1 MKTEIENTESA
12 AGADSSPSSGST
24 LAEALPKEIERC
36 QELLTQ
42 YAAIGPS
49 GNFGA
54 MMIRRDI
61 AAAHKAMMEGDVVAM
76 LRAYEALKGC
86 E

>member
-1 MKTEIENTESA
+1 MNNEPEAESL
-12 AGADSSPSSGST
+12 GT
-24 LAEALPKEIERC
+24 ALPKEIERC

-42 YAAIGPS
+42 YAAIGPA
-49 GNFGA
+49 GIFGA
-54 MMIRRDI
+54 TMIRADI
-61 AAAHKAMMEGDVVAM
+61 AAAHKAMMEGDVVGM